1 MATFFTHEEG
11 SILLRLLIAHLLT
24 DFFWQPDKWVR
35 GKEGRIWSS
44 KYLWY
49 HCILTGIV
57 AWIFL
62 WNVHLWWA
70 GLLIMFL
77 HMLIDGIKSTLS
89 RRINESGNYTAEKKA
104 KIGLK
109 LFTIDQLSHILV
121 LVAIWLFVI
130 DGYDRAYLLLKKTLP
145 DYRMLLHAAGYLFI
159 LEPVGYF
166 IGFLTRRWSSELNME
181 DSLNDAGRWIGMLE
195 RILILT
201 LVYMGQFAAIGFL
214 ITAKSLLRV
223 IDRPDKSTTDPGFV
237 QPFSSRKHTEYV
249 LIGTFLS
256 FAIALGTGLV
266 INYFLGF

>member
-1 MATFFTHEEG
+1 MTTFFTHEEG

-24 DFFWQPDKWVR
+24 DFFWQPDKWV
-35 GKEGRIWSS
+35 KEKESRIWSS
-44 KYLWY
+44 AFLWY
-49 HCILTGIV
+49 HCLLTGIV

-62 WNVHLWWA
+62 WDIHLWWA
-70 GLLIMFL
+70 ALAIFFL
-77 HMLIDGIKSTLS
+77 HFLTDGIKSVVS
-89 RRINESGNYTAEKKA
+89 RRINKGVNHTAEKKA
-104 KIGLK
+104 KMGLK
-109 LFTIDQLSHILV
+109 LFTIDQFCHV
-121 LVAIWLFVI
+121 LALIAVWLFI
-130 DGYDRAYLLLKKTLP
+130 IKGYDRACLLLKKALP
-145 DYRMLLHAAGYLFI
+145 DYRLLLHVAGYLFI

-166 IGFLTRRWSSELNME
+166 IGYLTRRWSGELNVE

-223 IDRPDKSTTDPGFV
+223 IDRPDRSTIDPGFV

-266 INYFLGF
+266 INYFLGV

>member
-1 MATFFTHEEG
+1 MTTFFTHEEG

-24 DFFWQPDKWVR
+24 DFFWQPDKWV
-35 GKEGRIWSS
+35 KEKENRIWSS
-44 KYLWY
+44 KFLWY

-62 WNVHLWWA
+62 WDTSLWWA
-70 GLLIMFL
+70 ALAVMFL
-77 HMLIDGIKSTLS
+77 HLLTDGVKSTIS
-89 RRINESGNYTAEKKA
+89 RNINKNGHYTVEKKA

-121 LVAIWLFVI
+121 LIAVWLFI
-130 DGYDRAYLLLKKTLP
+130 IKGYGRTYVLLKKALP
-145 DYRMLLHAAGYLFI
+145 DYRLLLHAAGYLFV

-166 IGFLTRRWSSELNME
+166 IGWLTRRWSGELNVE
-181 DSLNDAGRWIGMLE
+181 DSLHDAGRWIGMLE

-201 LVYMGQFAAIGFL
+201 FVYMGQFAAIGFL

-223 IDRPDKSTTDPGFV
+223 IDRPDRATTDPGFI
-237 QPFSSRKHTEYV
+237 QPFSSRKHSEYV

-256 FAIALGTGLV
+256 FAIALGTGLIV
-266 INYFLGF
+266 NYFLGL

>member
-1 MATFFTHEEG
+1 MTPFFTHEEG

-35 GKEGRIWSS
+35 EKGSRTWSS
-44 KYLWY
+44 KFLWY
-49 HCILTGIV
+49 HCILTGGI

-62 WNVHLWWA
+62 WDIHLWWA
-70 GLLIMFL
+70 ALLITLL
-77 HMLIDGIKSTLS
+77 HLLTDGIKSTLA
-89 RRINESGNYTAEKKA
+89 RRIDKKVNHTAEKKA

-121 LVAIWLFVI
+121 LIAVWLLI
-130 DGYDRAYLLLKKTLP
+130 IKGYGRIAVLLKKALP
-145 DYRMLLHAAGYLFI
+145 DYRLLLYAAGYLFI

-166 IGFLTRRWSSELNME
+166 IGSLTRRWTGELNEE
-181 DSLNDAGRWIGMLE
+181 DSLPDAGRWIGMLE
-195 RILILT
+195 RLLILT
-201 LVYMGQFAAIGFL
+201 FVYMGQFAPIGFL

-223 IDRPDKSTTDPGFV
+223 IDRPDKSTVDPGFV

-266 INYFLGF
+266 INYFLGL